1 MAVLLPSSV
10 HHPQPKPPQTPKPI
24 SSSQFSLSSNPKTL
38 SLTSNKRDF
47 LFQSLSLCIA
57 SLILEIPTPISAT
70 EAVSSSKSILSA
82 ILNTKSWFQFFGAG
96 FSIRIPPEFVDV
108 MEPEDFNA
116 GLSLY
121 GDKAKTKT
129 FAARFAS
136 PDGYEVV
143 SVIIKP
149 SNSLKITF
157 LEAQDI
163 TDLGSLKEA
172 AKIFIPG
179 GSSLYSARTIK
190 IKEDEG
196 FRTYYFYE
204 FGRDEQR
211 VALVAAVSGGK
222 AFVAGATSPESRW
235 DSDGVKLRSAALSMT
250 LL

>member
-1 MAVLLPSSV
+1 MAVLLPSSL
-10 HHPQPKPPQTPKPI
+10 HHSQSKPPQTLKPI
-24 SSSQFSLSSNPKTL
+24 SSLSSNPKIQ
-38 SLTSNKRDF
+38 SLTSKKRDF
-47 LFQSLSLCIA
+47 IFQSISLCIA
-57 SLILEIPTPISAT
+57 SLILETPSAISAT
-70 EAVSSSKSILSA
+70 EAPPPSKSILSG
-82 ILNTKSWFQFFGAG
+82 ILNTKSWFQFFGDG
-96 FSIRIPPEFVDV
+96 FSIRVPPEFQDV

-121 GDKAKTKT
+121 GDKAKPKT

-136 PDGYEVV
+136 FDGSEVV

-163 TDLGSLKEA
+163 TDIGSLKEA

-190 IKEDEG
+190 IKEEDG
-196 FRTYYFYE
+196 YRTYYFYE
-204 FGRDEQR
+204 FGRDEQH
-211 VALVAAVSGGK
+211 VALVAAVNGGK
-222 AFVAGATSPESRW
+222 AFVAGATAPQSKW
-235 DSDGVKLRSAALSMT
+235 DSDGVKLRSAALSLT